1 MVCVVCCVW
10 CVVCCVLCIR
20 WSVWQCGVYDIPMS
34 SMVMY
39 DAGAVDV
46 LYVPVLALIDADD
59 VVDVAYKWKVFSVS
73 IDWEL

>member
-1 MVCVVCCVW
+1 
-10 CVVCCVLCIR
+10 
-20 WSVWQCGVYDIPMS
+20 
-34 SMVMY
+34 MVMY

-73 IDWEL
+73 ID